1 MRMKNVKKK
10 VKKQLDRS
18 NPRQMAFWF
27 MQRSLILMKEAKVPY
42 EEVIKTVDEAYERKD
57 S

>member
-10 VKKQLDRS
+10 VKKQLDKS